1 MSNSKPLLE
10 RVKMTRTQDTAQQ
23 YDDLTD
29 AIIDLLDELRGDI
42 GIHNR
47 NFDKDGRNWGYIGD
61 LEHVKSLL
69 RQAHNFLNNIDEE

>member
-1 MSNSKPLLE
+1 
-10 RVKMTRTQDTAQQ
+10 MTKTHDIAQQ

-29 AIIDLLDELRGDI
+29 DIVALLDELRGDT
-42 GIHNR
+42 GMHNR
-47 NFDKDGRNWGYIGD
+47 NFAMTGSRHWGYIGD

>member
-1 MSNSKPLLE
+1 MRNQLRPLHEPDILSLIHI
-10 RVKMTRTQDTAQQ
+10 

-69 RQAHNFLNNIDEE
+69 RQAHNFLNNIDEA